1 MPAHESGFW
10 IMGGAIM
17 SEKPSEGHVP
27 MIGSAMVAYAETK
40 EEVIEAIKK
49 DIYTESEVWDLSK
62 IQIWPF
68 RSAIRKGL
76 HGGA

>member
-1 MPAHESGFW
+1 
-10 IMGGAIM
+10 
-17 SEKPSEGHVP
+17 
-27 MIGSAMVAYAETK
+27 MIAYAEAK
-40 EEVIEAIKK
+40 EEVIDAIKK
-49 DIYTESEVWDLSK
+49 DIYAESEVWDLSK

>member
-17 SEKPSEGHVP
+17 SEKPSEDNYA
-27 MIGSAMVAYAETK
+27 MIGSAMIAYAETK
-40 EEVIEAIKK
+40 EEVIDAIKR
-49 DIYTESEVWDLSK
+49 DIYTKSEVWDLSK